1 MDVINEVES
10 ACCYLRRFRSSIAWV
25 DYTVDTSILHV
36 IVINADSSSLSL
48 LHTLTS
54 AMGVIF
60 AC

>member
-1 MDVINEVES
+1 MAMINELES

-25 DYTVDTSILHV
+25 DYTVDTSILHA

-48 LHTLTS
+48 LLTLTS
-54 AMGVIF
+54 AMGIIF